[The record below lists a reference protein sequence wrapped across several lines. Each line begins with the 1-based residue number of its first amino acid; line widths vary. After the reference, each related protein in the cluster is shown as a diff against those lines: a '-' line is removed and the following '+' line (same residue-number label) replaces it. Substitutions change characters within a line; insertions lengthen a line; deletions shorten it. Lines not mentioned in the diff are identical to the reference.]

1 MSLAL
6 GLDFATQSARAV
18 ILDENG
24 QIYNRISID
33 LAPVIT
39 GSDGSRR
46 QDPQSWL
53 DALDYLVSASLK
65 YAEVNKLRVSSL
77 AITATS
83 GTFVLCDESGSA
95 VSQGVMYND
104 GTAKTPL
111 ERAALQ
117 NLPGNYFKHV
127 PEFLISHLTGEKNI
141 AADWSHSLKSGFD
154 LKNKQWEV
162 KSELNL
168 PDVVAPGTK
177 LGEYQEISI
186 FAGMTDGCT
195 GQISAGGAT
204 IGSAVTTL
212 GTTLVTKI
220 VSEINI
226 SGPGFYSHLLPQ
238 SKWLAG
244 GASNLGGISLK
255 KFNDLAKMNI
265 EAEKLGASKRII
277 YPLTGKGERFPI
289 ADTNFLEVADSQPI
303 SDLDEFL
310 SIIQGI
316 AFAEKL
322 SYQKLEEAGGPKIS
336 SISTVGGG
344 TKSDLWSSLRATII
358 GKPIMVRK
366 EAGSDIGA
374 AMIALAALSGSD
386 LSIGLSKIKLQPG
399 IKFEPNPKI
408 KAELDEGYAKF
419 LKLIHHS
426 HIDH

>member
-18 ILDENG
+18 LLDANG
-24 QIYNRISID
+24 TIHNRISKD
-33 LAPVIT
+33 LSPVIT
-39 GSDGSRR
+39 GTDGSRR
-46 QDPQSWL
+46 QDPKSWL
-53 DALDYLVSASLK
+53 DALDYLVSASTE
-65 YAEVNKLRVSSL
+65 YARVNNLNISSM

-95 VSQGVMYND
+95 ISQGVMYND

-111 ERAALQ
+111 ERAALL
-117 NLPGNYFKHV
+117 NLSGSYFKHV
-127 PEFLISHLTGEKNI
+127 PEFLIAHLTVQKNI
-141 AADWSHSLKSGFD
+141 AADWSHSLKSGYD
-154 LKNKQWEV
+154 LNKKQWEV

-168 PDVVAPGTK
+168 PEVVAPGTK
-177 LGEYQEISI
+177 LGEYQGISI

-195 GQISAGGAT
+195 GQISAGGAQV
-204 IGSAVTTL
+204 GSAVTTL

-238 SKWLAG
+238 NKWLAG

-255 KFNDLAKMNI
+255 KFDDLAKMNI
-265 EAEKLGASKRII
+265 EAAKFGISKRII
-277 YPLTGKGERFPI
+277 YPLVGKGERFPI
-289 ADTNFLEVADSQPI
+289 ADANFLEINDCQPI
-303 SDLDEFL
+303 SNADEFL

-322 SYQKLEEAGGPKIS
+322 SYEKLEAAGGPKIS
-336 SISTVGGG
+336 NISTVGGG

-374 AMIALAALSGSD
+374 AMLALAALSDPD
-386 LSIGLSKIKLQPG
+386 LSKGLSEIKLQPG
-399 IKFEPNPKI
+399 IEFEPNLKI
-408 KAELDEGYAKF
+408 KAELDESYAKF

-426 HIDH
+426 HTDH